1 MRVYKP
7 VSNSLFM
14 CHIIQINTQLL
25 NILYSNMSPIT
36 NNQAAW
42 IPTAKGQVKV
52 GPGPVP
58 SPKDNEVVIEVAYAA
73 VNPVDWKV
81 CYSTL

>member
-1 MRVYKP
+1 
-7 VSNSLFM
+7 
-14 CHIIQINTQLL
+14 
-25 NILYSNMSPIT
+25 MSPIT

-58 SPKDNEVVIEVAYAA
+58 SPRDNEVVIEVAYAA

-81 CYSTL
+81 CYSIL

>member
-1 MRVYKP
+1 
-7 VSNSLFM
+7 
-14 CHIIQINTQLL
+14 
-25 NILYSNMSPIT
+25 MSPIT

-42 IPTAKGQVKV
+42 MPTEKAQLKV